1 MGCVASVLSRNVTN
15 RPSDQQEHI
24 SQPTPNQH
32 AEETTRAPRRRT
44 PRFPD
49 VPLNEH
55 YNQPI
60 RSRVWRSKRR
70 TWTREQLD
78 RERIEFFETRVTG
91 RPEIWAALS
100 TVVTLVRSGDLV
112 LAQSIIDAAG
122 ITLPTGDLCQ
132 GCYDE
137 HGVLY
142 RLPQCVV
149 NDPENMVT
157 SSGSEDESGAVYGE
171 DGAVA
176 LSDDKLATDDGSGD
190 ELLSQDIER
199 CRDEKGKTSERD
211 LISVLARLSDREGR
225 DILISTGKS
234 QSVGFLARKVHQK
247 AKLKNNA
254 RVRIAYLG
262 RLLNEQKPLLDQ
274 GWQTGHVITALVVVP
289 ADEAQDHED

>member
-1 MGCVASVLSRNVTN
+1 MGCSASVLSRND
-15 RPSDQQEHI
+15 SDQPSNSQEQIPH
-24 SQPTPNQH
+24 PTPSQH
-32 AEETTRAPRRRT
+32 AEETTRPPRRRT

-60 RSRVWRSKRR
+60 RSRAWRSKRR
-70 TWTREQLD
+70 TWTRAQLD

-149 NDPENMVT
+149 SDPENMVT
-157 SSGSEDESGAVYGE
+157 SSGDERSGVSDE
-171 DGAVA
+171 DGDDGA
-176 LSDDKLATDDGSGD
+176 LEDGKLATDDASGD

-199 CRDEKGKTSERD
+199 CREEKGKTSERD
-211 LISVLARLSDREGR
+211 LIRVLARLSDRGGR

-234 QSVGFLARKVHQK
+234 QSVGFLARKVHQQ
-247 AKLKNNA
+247 AKVCFSL
-254 RVRIAYLG
+254 
-262 RLLNEQKPLLDQ
+262 
-274 GWQTGHVITALVVVP
+274 
-289 ADEAQDHED
+289 